1 MIDAPP
7 PLRHDANSL
16 MPQRLSQTSHRYH
29 SNFMTITPNREW
41 ALIVGPLLAIT
52 IFFAM
57 SRFGWEE
64 YACWTGAVAIL
75 CVVWWIFEPIPIP
88 ATSIIP
94 LAFFPLLG
102 VLPQERIAMAYGNEL
117 ILLMLGGFI
126 LSAAME
132 RSGAHRRIA
141 LGMVSLVGGVSSRR
155 IVLGF
160 MVASAALSM
169 WISNTATT
177 LMMLPIALAV
187 ITQSPDKKLAI
198 PLLLAIAYG
207 SNIGGLGTPI
217 GTPPN
222 LVFMQQYENFTGT
235 AVSFSQWMSWGLP
248 VVVIFIPIAGLW
260 LTRTLDY
267 RGALVI
273 PPAGDWRP
281 EERRVLIIFGLTA
294 LAWITRLEPFGG
306 WSTWFDL
313 KGANDAIVALIAV
326 VILFLVPN
334 GRGGKLLDWQTAE
347 KVPWGILI
355 LFAAGISIAQ
365 AFVESGLSRAI
376 GDQLAILASLH
387 PLVIIAVIALSV
399 TFLTETTSNTATTI
413 LLMPIL
419 APAALAA
426 GIEPSLLMVPAA
438 MSASCAFMLPVA
450 TAPNA
455 IVFGS
460 GHIPMAYMVREGI
473 VLNSIGA
480 IVITIICYLLVA

>member
-1 MIDAPP
+1 
-7 PLRHDANSL
+7 
-16 MPQRLSQTSHRYH
+16 
-29 SNFMTITPNREW
+29 MTLHPNRQW
-41 ALIVGPLLAIT
+41 ALFAGPLLAAVT
-52 IFFAM
+52 ALAM
-57 SRFGWEE
+57 YQSGWQAQ
-64 YACWTGAVAIL
+64 ACWTGAVAML

-94 LAFFPLLG
+94 LAAFPLTG
-102 VLPQERIAMAYGNEL
+102 VLPQDKIAAAYGNEL
-117 ILLMLGGFI
+117 ILLMLGGFM

-141 LGMVSLVGGVSSRR
+141 LGMVNVIGGSSSRR

-160 MVASAALSM
+160 MAATAALSM
-169 WISNTATT
+169 WISNTATV

-187 ITQSPDKKLAI
+187 IAQSSDKKLAL

-207 SNIGGLGTPI
+207 SSIGGLGTPI

-222 LVFMQQYENFTGT
+222 LVFIQQYENFTGNT
-235 AVSFSQWMSWGLP
+235 VSFSQWMSWGLP
-248 VVVIFIPIAGLW
+248 VVLIFLPLAGLW
-260 LTRTLDY
+260 LTRKLDY
-267 RGALVI
+267 RGELAI
-273 PPAGDWRP
+273 PPVGDWRP
-281 EERRVLIIFGLTA
+281 EERRMLIVFGLTA

-306 WSTWFDL
+306 WSALFGL
-313 KGANDAIVALIAV
+313 KSTNDAVVALIAV
-326 VILFLVPN
+326 VVLFLVPN
-334 GRGGKLLDWQTAE
+334 GRGGKLIDWQTAE
-347 KVPWGILI
+347 RVPWGILI

-376 GDQLAILASLH
+376 GDQLAVLASLH
-387 PLVIIAVIALSV
+387 PLVMIATIALIV

-419 APAALAA
+419 AAAALGA
-426 GIEPSLLMVPAA
+426 GLEPGLLMVPAA

-460 GHIPMAYMVREGI
+460 GHVTVADMAREGMA
-473 VLNSIGA
+473 LNFIGVV
-480 IVITIICYLLVA
+480 VITTICYLLVA

>member
-1 MIDAPP
+1 
-7 PLRHDANSL
+7 
-16 MPQRLSQTSHRYH
+16 
-29 SNFMTITPNREW
+29 MTITPNRQW
-41 ALIVGPLLAIT
+41 ALIAGPLLAI
-52 IFFAM
+52 AVAVGM
-57 SRFGWEE
+57 NQSGWEGQ
-64 YACWTGAVAIL
+64 ACWTGAVAIL
-75 CVVWWIFEPIPIP
+75 CVIWWIFEPIPIP
-88 ATSIIP
+88 ATAIIP
-94 LAFFPLLG
+94 LAVFPLTG
-102 VLPQERIAMAYGNEL
+102 VLPQEKIAAAYGSEL

-141 LGMVSLVGGVSSRR
+141 LGMVNVIGGTSSRR

-160 MVASAALSM
+160 MVATAALSM
-169 WISNTATT
+169 WISNTATV

-187 ITQSPDKKLAI
+187 ITQSPDKKLAL

-207 SNIGGLGTPI
+207 SSIGGLGTPI

-222 LVFMQQYENFTGT
+222 LVFMQQYESFTGT
-235 AVSFSQWMSWGLP
+235 AVSFSQWMGWGLP
-248 VVVIFIPIAGLW
+248 VVVIFLPLAGLW
-260 LTRTLDY
+260 LTRKLDY
-267 RGALVI
+267 CGELVI

-294 LAWITRLEPFGG
+294 LAWVTRLEPFGG
-306 WSTWFDL
+306 WSSWLDL
-313 KGANDAIVALIAV
+313 KGANDAIVALVAV

-334 GRGGKLLDWQTAE
+334 GRGGKLIDWQTAE
-347 KVPWGILI
+347 RVPWGILI
-355 LFAAGISIAQ
+355 LFAAGIAIAQ

-376 GDQLAILASLH
+376 ADQLAVLASLH
-387 PLVIIAVIALSV
+387 PLVMIATIALIV

-419 APAALAA
+419 ASAALGA
-426 GIEPSLLMVPAA
+426 GIDPALLMVPAA

-460 GHIPMAYMVREGI
+460 GHVTVANMVREGLT
-473 VLNSIGA
+473 LNLIGVV
-480 IVITIICYLLVA
+480 VITLVCYFWVA

>member
-1 MIDAPP
+1 
-7 PLRHDANSL
+7 
-16 MPQRLSQTSHRYH
+16 
-29 SNFMTITPNREW
+29 MTLHPNRQW
-41 ALIVGPLLAIT
+41 ALFAGPMLA
-52 IFFAM
+52 AAAALSM
-57 SRFGWEE
+57 SQFGWGSQ
-64 YACWTGAVAIL
+64 ACWTGAVAML

-94 LAFFPLLG
+94 LAAFPLLG
-102 VLPQERIAMAYGNEL
+102 ILPQDKVAAAYGNEL

-141 LGMVSLVGGVSSRR
+141 LGMVNVIGGTGSRR

-160 MVASAALSM
+160 MAATAALSM
-169 WISNTATT
+169 WISNTATV

-187 ITQSPDKKLAI
+187 IAQSPDKKLAL
-198 PLLLAIAYG
+198 PLLLALAYG
-207 SNIGGLGTPI
+207 SSIGGLGTPI

-222 LVFMQQYENFTGT
+222 LVFMQQYESFTGNT
-235 AVSFSQWMSWGLP
+235 VSFSQWMSWGLP
-248 VVVIFIPIAGLW
+248 VVLIFLPLAGLW
-260 LTRTLDY
+260 LTRKLDY
-267 RGALVI
+267 RGVLVI
-273 PPAGDWRP
+273 PSAGAWRP
-281 EERRVLIIFGLTA
+281 EERRVLIVFGLTA

-313 KGANDAIVALIAV
+313 RGANDAIVALIAV
-326 VILFLVPN
+326 VVLFLIPN
-334 GRGGKLLDWQTAE
+334 GRGGKLIDWESAE
-347 KVPWGILI
+347 RVPWGILI

-376 GDQLAILASLH
+376 GDQLAVLASLH
-387 PLVIIAVIALSV
+387 PLIMIATIALIV

-419 APAALAA
+419 ASAALGA
-426 GIEPSLLMVPAA
+426 GIDPGLLMVPAA

-460 GHIPMAYMVREGI
+460 GQVTVASMAREGI
-473 VLNSIGA
+473 VLNFIGIA
-480 IVITIICYLLVA
+480 VITSMCYLLIV

>member
-1 MIDAPP
+1 
-7 PLRHDANSL
+7 
-16 MPQRLSQTSHRYH
+16 
-29 SNFMTITPNREW
+29 MTIIPNRQW
-41 ALIVGPLLAIT
+41 ALIAGPLLAI
-52 IFFAM
+52 AVAAGM
-57 SRFGWEE
+57 NQSGWESQ
-64 YACWTGAVAIL
+64 ACWTGAVAIL

-88 ATSIIP
+88 ATAIIP
-94 LAFFPLLG
+94 LAVFPLTG
-102 VLPQERIAMAYGNEL
+102 VLPQEKIAAAYGSEL

-141 LGMVSLVGGVSSRR
+141 LGMVNVIGGTSSRR

-160 MVASAALSM
+160 MVATAALSM

-207 SNIGGLGTPI
+207 SSIGGLGTPI

-222 LVFMQQYENFTGT
+222 LVFMQQYESFTGT

-248 VVVIFIPIAGLW
+248 VVLIFLPIAGLW
-260 LTRTLDY
+260 LTRKLDY
-267 RGALVI
+267 RGELTI

-294 LAWITRLEPFGG
+294 LAWVTRLEPFGG
-306 WSTWFDL
+306 WSTWLSL
-313 KGANDAIVALIAV
+313 KGANDAIVALVAV

-334 GRGGKLLDWQTAE
+334 GRGGKLIDWESAE
-347 KVPWGILI
+347 RVPWGILI
-355 LFAAGISIAQ
+355 LFAAGIAIAQ

-376 GDQLAILASLH
+376 ADQLAVLASLH
-387 PLVIIAVIALSV
+387 PLVMITTIALTV
-399 TFLTETTSNTATTI
+399 TFLTEATSNTATTI

-419 APAALAA
+419 ASAALGA
-426 GIEPSLLMVPAA
+426 GIDPALLMVPAA

-455 IVFGS
+455 IVFSS
-460 GHIPMAYMVREGI
+460 GHVTVANMVREGLT
-473 VLNSIGA
+473 LNLIGVV
-480 IVITIICYLLVA
+480 VITLVCYFLVM

>member
-1 MIDAPP
+1 
-7 PLRHDANSL
+7 
-16 MPQRLSQTSHRYH
+16 
-29 SNFMTITPNREW
+29 MTIIPNRQW
-41 ALIVGPLLAIT
+41 ALIAGPLLAI
-52 IFFAM
+52 AVAAGM
-57 SRFGWEE
+57 NQSGWEGQ
-64 YACWTGAVAIL
+64 ACWTGAVAIL

-88 ATSIIP
+88 ATAIIP
-94 LAFFPLLG
+94 LSVFPLTG
-102 VLPQERIAMAYGNEL
+102 VLPQEKIAAAYGSEL

-141 LGMVSLVGGVSSRR
+141 LGMVNVIGGTSSRR

-160 MVASAALSM
+160 MVATAALSM

-207 SNIGGLGTPI
+207 SSIGGLGTPI

-222 LVFMQQYENFTGT
+222 LVFMQQYESFTGT

-248 VVVIFIPIAGLW
+248 VVLIFLPIAGLW
-260 LTRTLDY
+260 LTRKLDY
-267 RGALVI
+267 RGELTI
-273 PPAGDWRP
+273 PPAGDWCP

-294 LAWITRLEPFGG
+294 LAWVTRLEPFGG
-306 WSTWFDL
+306 WSTWLSL
-313 KGANDAIVALIAV
+313 KGANDAIVALVAV

-334 GRGGKLLDWQTAE
+334 GRGGKLIDWESAE
-347 KVPWGILI
+347 RVPWGILI
-355 LFAAGISIAQ
+355 LFAAGIAIAQ

-376 GDQLAILASLH
+376 ADQLAVLASLH
-387 PLVIIAVIALSV
+387 PLVMITTIALTV
-399 TFLTETTSNTATTI
+399 TFLTEATSNTATTI

-419 APAALAA
+419 ASAALGA
-426 GIEPSLLMVPAA
+426 GIDPALLMVPAA

-455 IVFGS
+455 IVFSS
-460 GHIPMAYMVREGI
+460 GHVTVANMVREGLT
-473 VLNSIGA
+473 LNLIGVV
-480 IVITIICYLLVA
+480 VITLVCYFLVM